1 MKQIKFLT
9 LRSFMFLFFLSF
21 SVVLWAQENNNES
34 TGTSE
39 SKTTTTTT
47 KTTDID
53 VTSSGDAWYTQ
64 PWVWVIGAAVFILL
78 LVALL
83 SGSRGRDTVTS
94 DKVTIKKTVERD
106 SGTTDV

>member
-1 MKQIKFLT
+1 MKQVKLLS
-9 LRSFMFLFFLSF
+9 LRSLFFLCF
-21 SVVLWAQENNNES
+21 LILFVMVWAQENPEGGSN
-34 TGTSE
+34 SE
-39 SKTTTTTT
+39 TKTTTTTT

-53 VTSSGDAWYTQ
+53 ITTNSGDTWYTQ

-83 SGSRGRDTVTS
+83 SSSRGRDTVTS
-94 DKVTIKKTVERD
+94 DSVTVKKTVERD